1 MQLKVAFTV
10 RHELSEIDQDNRG
23 WLFGIPNPFPFDI
36 FGGSIFGGYDPFPS
50 GSRYPQPIPSP
61 VVPVVISEVPQ
72 TWDDLE
78 ELDPELFEPILET
91 RPGRI
96 ADPYPGT
103 EAAGTAGPVT
113 GNPYDVSTTPQDDLG
128 EDEVAHDW
136 GHLAREFLGSVGGQL
151 LGQNAATYANT
162 SNLLP
167 GSTEAQLATIAAG
180 GGGGGDCDG
189 MTWAGGAPPKGYK
202 VVRDSCGNGVLR
214 KVRRRRRR
222 RMLTNGD
229 KDDIASIVSMVGKG
243 QMAAALING
252 SMRRG

>member
-1 MQLKVAFTV
+1 MSLQVLVDDIVAP
-10 RHELSEIDQDNRG
+10 DNL
-23 WLFGIPNPFPFDI
+23 WGIFRDI
-36 FGGSIFGGYDPFPS
+36 PQAINAPWDVWTRRASPWSILGGGQGPERI
-50 GSRYPQPIPSP
+50 SP
-61 VVPVVISEVPQ
+61 APVPVVISEIPQ
-72 TWDDLE
+72 TWEELE

-91 RPGRI
+91 RPGRTP
-96 ADPYPGT
+96 DPYPGS
-103 EAAGTAGPVT
+103 EAGAVVVGDPG
-113 GNPYDVSTTPQDDLG
+113 DVSTTASQDDLG
-128 EDEVAHDW
+128 ETTVAHDW
-136 GHLAREFLGSVGGQL
+136 GHWIRESLTGIAGEVFGGDGAVNRLAPNGALAQEVAARGS
-151 LGQNAATYANT
+151 
-162 SNLLP
+162 
-167 GSTEAQLATIAAG
+167 G

>member
-1 MQLKVAFTV
+1 M
-10 RHELSEIDQDNRG
+10 
-23 WLFGIPNPFPFDI
+23 
-36 FGGSIFGGYDPFPS
+36 
-50 GSRYPQPIPSP
+50 
-61 VVPVVISEVPQ
+61 
-72 TWDDLE
+72 
-78 ELDPELFEPILET
+78 
-91 RPGRI
+91 
-96 ADPYPGT
+96 
-103 EAAGTAGPVT
+103 
-113 GNPYDVSTTPQDDLG
+113 
-128 EDEVAHDW
+128 AHDW
-136 GHLAREFLGSVGGQL
+136 GHLAREFIGSVGGQL
-151 LGQNAATYANT
+151 LGQNAASYANT

-180 GGGGGDCDG
+180 GGAGGDCDG

-222 RMLTNGD
+222 RMLTSGD